1 MELAHPAMIRS
12 KRWKNRLLS
21 VLVLVGLLI
30 LTTWNV
36 TRSSSLLDAR
46 RAEARGDF
54 VHCLQSALDHLNR
67 QPWSGEAA
75 LLVARCLSRLDYAA
89 EAEPYFERAGHLSLN
104 DLQIRANGLAR
115 GFHPEQAIPVY
126 NEIALAYRELGQPA
140 KAAADLQK
148 TIMQLRK
155 KPAVSSPVAK
165 SQWPRYAL

>member
-1 MELAHPAMIRS
+1 M
-12 KRWKNRLLS
+12 RWKNRLLS

-46 RAEARGDF
+46 RAEVRGDF

-75 LLVARCLSRLDYAA
+75 LLAARCLSRLDYAA

-115 GFHPEQAIPVY
+115 GSHPEQAIPVY

-140 KAAADLQK
+140 KAADLQE